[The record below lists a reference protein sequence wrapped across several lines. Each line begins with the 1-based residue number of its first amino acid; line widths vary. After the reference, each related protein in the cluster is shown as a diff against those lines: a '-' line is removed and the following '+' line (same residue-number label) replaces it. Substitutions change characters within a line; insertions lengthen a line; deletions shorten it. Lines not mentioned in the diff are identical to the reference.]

1 MVSRHTRIA
10 ERRGIIS
17 NGVNWERWTEKFSQI
32 DIAGFL
38 LQGRKAEGF
47 RNCFA

>member
-1 MVSRHTRIA
+1 MVSRHTRIG

-17 NGVNWERWTEKFSQI
+17 NGVNFKRLTEKFSQI

-47 RNCFA
+47 RNCLA